1 MQGPGRG
8 ASGDHS
14 WAQASCAPERPS
26 ARKMPPSLGRRT
38 LLWRPGAQS
47 LRPGHRLWPGGTGCR
62 EPLGAC
68 ALGPPLSL
76 AAVSSGQWA
85 PNPWDEVG
93 ITRSRMREFRIV
105 VGRGPGSSR
114 AVTRPPVPQA
124 EAVLPPP
131 PGPLGGEEGLFW
143 KSLRA
148 PTQPRGLAPAALT
161 PPGLRHPRQAQA
173 ATPATPCHPLPPG
186 VHLPTQK
193 CRASAQVTASTR
205 GERGVD
211 AAPLHPRKRGRPACV
226 ASWGQS
232 VILWH
237 I

>member
-85 PNPWDEVG
+85 PIPWDEVG
-93 ITRSRMREFRIV
+93 ITRSRMREFRTV

-143 KSLRA
+143 KSLCA
-148 PTQPRGLAPAALT
+148 PTQPRGLAPAALA

-173 ATPATPCHPLPPG
+173 ATPATPCHP
-186 VHLPTQK
+186 
-193 CRASAQVTASTR
+193 ASTCQPR
-205 GERGVD
+205 SAEPVPRSQLQPVGREAWMQPRSTPGNGGDPLVWPLGVS
-211 AAPLHPRKRGRPACV
+211 L
-226 ASWGQS
+226 
-232 VILWH
+232 
-237 I
+237 